1 MFHVYVLRSEKPG
14 RRYVGSCKD
23 LFKRLR
29 RHNAGV
35 VSATRNGIPWILVHS
50 ETFLT
55 RSEAIMRERY
65 FKTGRGR
72 DELDRM
78 DSRPVTPAPHLRIAV
93 LLACALLLTSTG
105 ASHAQ
110 DAAQPT
116 VDLQS
121 RSDQAAVP
129 AATPSNPPD
138 VPELSKLDEAFKQT
152 SLGKAADEYRL
163 RIELR
168 RLQNLVGNDG
178 AVLAAKAE
186 AESAGTDLE
195 KRQRLR
201 DYYNIYYG
209 RMRSL
214 TSNPETQAALEKFKA
229 EHLVLLN
236 QPNVRHET
244 DGALPGPVRKRKQK
258 SKKHS
263 VNPEP

>member
-1 MFHVYVLRSEKPG
+1 M
-14 RRYVGSCKD
+14 C
-23 LFKRLR
+23 KRLR

-35 VSATRNGIPWILVHS
+35 VSATKNGTPWILVLS
-50 ETFLT
+50 ETFLR

-72 DELDRM
+72 DEVDGI

-93 LLACALLLTSTG
+93 FLACALFRSTG

-110 DAAQPT
+110 DAAPPS

-121 RSDQAAVP
+121 RSDEAAVP

-152 SLGKAADEYRL
+152 SMGKAADEYRL

-178 AVLAAKAE
+178 AVLAAKAA
-186 AESAGTDLE
+186 AESARTDLE

-214 TSNPETQAALEKFKA
+214 TSSPETQAALEKFKA

-236 QPNVRHET
+236 QPTVRHET
-244 DGALPGPVRKRKQK
+244 DGALPTPVRTRKQK

-263 VNPEP
+263 VNPQP

>member
-1 MFHVYVLRSEKPG
+1 
-14 RRYVGSCKD
+14 
-23 LFKRLR
+23 
-29 RHNAGV
+29 
-35 VSATRNGIPWILVHS
+35 
-50 ETFLT
+50 
-55 RSEAIMRERY
+55 MRERY

-78 DSRPVTPAPHLRIAV
+78 DSRPVTAAPHLRIAV

-110 DAAQPT
+110 DAAPPT